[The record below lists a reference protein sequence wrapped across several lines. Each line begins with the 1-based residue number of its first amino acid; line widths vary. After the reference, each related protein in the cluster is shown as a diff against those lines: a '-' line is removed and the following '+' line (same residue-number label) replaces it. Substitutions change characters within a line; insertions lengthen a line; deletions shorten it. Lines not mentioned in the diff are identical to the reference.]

1 MLASTAV
8 GRLISMRGV
17 KYKMNYLQEMKKYEK
32 RLIDTKLQ
40 EQENMVIFNT
50 RSYTSKFQLI
60 LCFNIDLKELK
71 DSAIFAS
78 WGRLFQCKAPL

>member
-1 MLASTAV
+1 MLASTVNSAV
-8 GRLISMRGV
+8 GRLVSIRGV
-17 KYKMNYLQEMKKYEK
+17 KLPIYKKLTIYKKYK
-32 RLIDTKLQ
+32 NITKKIQVILAARLH
-40 EQENMVIFNT
+40 
-50 RSYTSKFQLI
+50 TSKFQLI